1 MMTDEATSYANLVEM
16 EAAQP
21 TCGAAIL
28 VVPGS
33 PDESVLWYRT
43 RPMALD
49 EGMEPCALKMPKG
62 STGLDE
68 ADGELLLAWIAG
80 GAPE

>member
-1 MMTDEATSYANLVEM
+1 MTDEATSYANLVDM

-33 PDESVLWYRT
+33 PDESVLWYRA

-49 EGMEPCALKMPKG
+49 EGMEPCVLKMPKD
-62 STGLDE
+62 STGLEE